1 MILNQGHCHNLEN
14 KKDTCVEGAVGGS
27 ERLLTQEVPLRRST
41 REKRLPKWLDKY
53 QVNQITDRPV
63 SRRLQTLQM
72 LLSTGVFNLLDSDM
86 TNVILNVVMKN

>member
-1 MILNQGHCHNLEN
+1 MPQLREQERTHDI
-14 KKDTCVEGAVGGS
+14 EGAVGGS
-27 ERLLTQEVPLRRST
+27 ERLRTQEVPLRRST
-41 REKRLPKWLDKY
+41 REKHPPKWLDKY
-53 QVNQITDRPV
+53 QVNQITNRPV